1 MENLLRLLSSLGLSA
16 IWGCGCVWVSIRLL
30 MSTHPTEPFIV
41 ELAVPA
47 VGVLLAMGWYKLTS
61 RRNRPFEPTLWFL
74 FRWGFIVIVLTELVG
89 ENADYLLRLHRSN
102 PGPFILGTV
111 VAIIVVFTPAVLHW
125 RRAVPKDRMKPA
137 IS

>member
-1 MENLLRLLSSLGLSA
+1 VEESPASVVITGAFSYLGMRLCLGQHTL
-16 IWGCGCVWVSIRLL
+16 
-30 MSTHPTEPFIV
+30 THVNTSNRAVHRRARCTGRRRTAGDGVVQTHEQAEP
-41 ELAVPA
+41 
-47 VGVLLAMGWYKLTS
+47 
-61 RRNRPFEPTLWFL
+61 PFEPTLWFL
-74 FRWGFIVIVLTELVG
+74 FRWGFIVIVLTELVS

-125 RRAVPKDRMKPA
+125 RRAAPKDRMKPA